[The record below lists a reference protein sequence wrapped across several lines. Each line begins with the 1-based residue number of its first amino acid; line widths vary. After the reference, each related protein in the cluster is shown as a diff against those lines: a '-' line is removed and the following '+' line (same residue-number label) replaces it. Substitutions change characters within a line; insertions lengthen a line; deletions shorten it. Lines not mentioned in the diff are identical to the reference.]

1 MSTFNR
7 IIVVGNL
14 GRDPE
19 LRYSPQGLP
28 VCSFSLATNE
38 RQKDKQTGELVDS
51 TIWYRAN
58 IFGRKAEVAAQYL
71 QKGSPVYID
80 GKLKPEEWTD
90 RDGKARFTLNINA
103 SDFNFIGNTNGRE
116 EVASPAPKAAAATA
130 GNGNGSRAGV
140 KTAPAS
146 NAAAPDDDFDF

>member
-116 EVASPAPKAAAATA
+116 ESASSGPRAAAATA
-130 GNGNGSRAGV
+130 TAGNGSPASV
-140 KTAPAS
+140 KAAPES
-146 NAAAPDDDFDF
+146 NAAPADDDFDF

>member
-58 IFGRKAEVAAQYL
+58 IFGRKAETAAQYL

-116 EVASPAPKAAAATA
+116 EVVAPLAPKAAAATA
-130 GNGNGSRAGV
+130 GNGSRASV
-140 KTAPAS
+140 KAAPAS